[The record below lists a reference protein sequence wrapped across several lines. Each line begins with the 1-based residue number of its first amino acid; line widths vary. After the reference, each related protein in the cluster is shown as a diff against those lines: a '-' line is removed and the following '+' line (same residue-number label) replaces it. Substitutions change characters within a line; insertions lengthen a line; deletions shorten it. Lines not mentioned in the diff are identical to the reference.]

1 MITRT
6 RKNMPTKQAKNTTPK
21 AVAAPPDMMQ
31 PSPEAMSAERDRRI
45 LAAIMECAE
54 VRDEAGMTKLVN
66 GKLRDVL
73 PHEMLVCGI
82 GGISPQGNF
91 VRKFLQF
98 NCPFECYEYYS
109 EMLSSDGRVNSPL
122 IQKWRDS
129 QEPVFFQSGRDD
141 DQFPAEWV
149 QLFNKYKMRNIIGHG
164 VVDLTGAQS
173 SYFIF
178 SRLNGEVG
186 EDHAFLL
193 KILTPHLHLALTRA
207 IAGVQ
212 EFQAFVGKTGKPL
225 SERQSEILYWMHEG
239 KTNWEIAKIL
249 NLTELNVKYHID
261 QIFSKLDVRSRVN
274 AVAKAHELGLLKP
287 PRT

>member
-1 MITRT
+1 MPTTRT
-6 RKNMPTKQAKNTTPK
+6 ASEKCMEDDCQQEVSSCN
-21 AVAAPPDMMQ
+21 
-31 PSPEAMSAERDRRI
+31 SPIFSGDLDKRI
-45 LAAIMECAE
+45 LAVILESADVQNE
-54 VRDEAGMTKLVN
+54 VELTHLVN
-66 GKLRDVL
+66 GTLRDVL

-109 EMLSSDGRVNSPL
+109 EMLNAEGRVNSPL
-122 IQKWRDS
+122 IQKWRER
-129 QEPVFFQSGRDD
+129 QEPVYFQSGRDD

-149 QLFNKYKMRNIIGHG
+149 QLFNKYKMRNILGHG
-164 VVDLTGAQS
+164 VVDLTGSQS

-178 SRLNGEVG
+178 SRLAGSVG
-186 EDHAFLL
+186 PEQAFLL
-193 KILTPHLHLALTRA
+193 KILTPHLHLALARA
-207 IAGVQ
+207 IANVQ
-212 EFQAFVGKTGKPL
+212 EYQAYVGKTGKPL

-274 AVAKAHELGLLKP
+274 AVAKAHELGLVKP
-287 PRT
+287 PKNQA

>member
-1 MITRT
+1 MPTTRT
-6 RKNMPTKQAKNTTPK
+6 SSNVYLTEDSQQETSNSAS
-21 AVAAPPDMMQ
+21 AVFSGDL
-31 PSPEAMSAERDRRI
+31 DKRI
-45 LAAIMECAE
+45 LAVILESADVQSEAE
-54 VRDEAGMTKLVN
+54 LTQLVN
-66 GKLRDVL
+66 GALRAVL

-98 NCPFECYEYYS
+98 NCPFECYEYYT
-109 EMLSSDGRVNSPL
+109 EMLNSEGRVNSPL
-122 IQKWRDS
+122 IQKWRDT

-141 DQFPAEWV
+141 DQFPDEWV
-149 QLFNKYKMRNIIGHG
+149 QLFNKYKMRNILSHG
-164 VVDLTGAQS
+164 VVDLTGSQS

-178 SRLNGEVG
+178 SRLAGKVG
-186 EDHAFLL
+186 PQQAFLL
-193 KILTPHLHLALTRA
+193 KILTPHLHLALARA
-207 IAGVQ
+207 IANVQ
-212 EFQAFVGKTGKPL
+212 EYQPYVGKTGKPL

-249 NLTELNVKYHID
+249 DLTELNVKYHID

-287 PRT
+287 PRSQV